1 MEVGMAWK
9 LEGTYF
15 ENCNCDWVC
24 PCTVTSFASPATGDR
39 CHVVLNYHVRRG
51 EADGVDVSGRSVSIV
66 VDSPKKMLDG
76 GWRVGLIIDDK
87 ASKEQADKLT
97 GIFAGQAG
105 GPMAN
110 IAPLIGEL
118 LGIER
123 LPIEY
128 ADHGNRHRIKIGDAI
143 AIEVE
148 DYAAQE
154 GGETTKLTGVAH
166 PSGSTITIAKP
177 IESKI
182 KAFGMEF
189 KNAGK
194 SAFSAPFTWA
204 G

>member
-1 MEVGMAWK
+1 MAWK

-39 CHVVLNYHVRRG
+39 CQVVLNYHVRRG
-51 EADGVDVSGRSVSIV
+51 EVDGVDVSGRSVSV
-66 VDSPKKMLDG
+66 VADSPKRMLDG

-87 ASKEQADKLT
+87 ATKEQADKLT
-97 GIFAGQAG
+97 GVFAGKIG

-118 LGIER
+118 LGVDR

-128 ADHGNRHRIKIGDAI
+128 SDKGNRHSIRIGNDI

-148 DYAAQE
+148 DFAAHE
-154 GGETTKLTGVAH
+154 GGDTTKLTGVDH
-166 PSGSTITIAKP
+166 PSSSTITIAKP
-177 IESKI
+177 IGSKI

-194 SAFSAPFTWA
+194 SAFSAPFNWA

>member
-1 MEVGMAWK
+1 MAWK

-39 CHVVLNYHVRRG
+39 CQVILNYHVQRG
-51 EADGVDVSGRSVSIV
+51 EIDGVDVSGRSVSIV
-66 VDSPKKMLDG
+66 ADSPKRMLDG
-76 GWRVGLIIDDK
+76 GWRVGVIIDDK

-97 GIFAGQAG
+97 AVFAGQVG

-110 IAPLIGEL
+110 IAPLIGEI

-128 ADHGNRHRIKIGDAI
+128 SEKGNHHSIRIGDDV

-148 DYAAQE
+148 DFAAQE
-154 GGETTKLTGVAH
+154 GGETTKLTGVFH
-166 PSGSTITIAKP
+166 PSNSTITIARP
-177 IESKI
+177 TSSKI
-182 KAFGMEF
+182 KAFGMQFE
-189 KNAGK
+189 NAGK
-194 SAFSAPFTWA
+194 SAFSAPFNWA

>member
-1 MEVGMAWK
+1 MAWK

-24 PCTVTSFASPATGDR
+24 PCSVTSFALPATGDR
-39 CHVVLNYHVRRG
+39 CQAVFNYHVRRG
-51 EADGVDVSGRSVSIV
+51 EVDGTDVSGRSVSLVI
-66 VDSPKKMLDG
+66 DAPKKMLDG
-76 GWRVGLIIDDK
+76 GWRVGVIIDDK

-97 GIFAGQAG
+97 GVFAGQAG

-110 IAPLIGEL
+110 LAPLIGEV

-123 LPIEY
+123 LPIDY
-128 ADHGNRHRIKIGDAI
+128 SDHGNRHRVRIGDTI
-143 AIEVE
+143 AVEVE

-154 GGETTKLTGVAH
+154 GGETTKITGTAH
-166 PSGSTITIAKP
+166 PSNSTLTIAKP

-189 KNAGK
+189 NNAGK

>member
-1 MEVGMAWK
+1 MAWK
-9 LEGTYF
+9 IEGTYF

-24 PCTVTSFASPATGDR
+24 PCTVTSFALPATGDR
-39 CHVVLNYHVRRG
+39 CQVILNYHVTRG
-51 EADGVDVSGRSVSIV
+51 EVDGVDVSGRSVSV
-66 VDSPKKMLDG
+66 VADAPRKMLDG

-97 GIFAGQAG
+97 GVFAGQAG

-110 IAPLIGEL
+110 LAPLIGEL

-128 ADHGNRHRIKIGDAI
+128 SDNGKHHSIKIGDDV

-148 DYAAQE
+148 DFAAQE
-154 GGETTKLTGVAH
+154 GGETTKLTGVFH
-166 PSGSTITIAKP
+166 PSNSTLTIARP
-177 IESKI
+177 SASKI

-194 SAFSAPFTWA
+194 SAFSAPFNWA

>member
-1 MEVGMAWK
+1 VWK
-9 LEGTYF
+9 LDGTYF

-24 PCTVTSFASPATGDR
+24 PCTVTSFVSSATADR
-39 CHVVLNYHVRRG
+39 CHVILNYHVQRG
-51 EADGVDVSGRSVSIV
+51 EIDGVDVSGRSVSIV
-66 VDSPKKMLDG
+66 VDSPKRMLDG

-87 ASKEQADKLT
+87 ASKEQADHLT
-97 GIFAGQAG
+97 SVFAGQAG

-128 ADHGNRHRIKIGDAI
+128 SDQGNRHRIRIGEAI
-143 AIEVE
+143 AIEIE
-148 DYAAQE
+148 DFAAQE

-166 PSGSTITIAKP
+166 PSASTITIAKP

-189 KNAGK
+189 ENAGK
-194 SAFSAPFTWA
+194 SAFSAPFNWA

>member
-1 MEVGMAWK
+1 MAWK

-24 PCTVTSFASPATGDR
+24 PCTVTSFTSPATGDR
-39 CHVVLNYHVRRG
+39 CHVILNYHVTRG
-51 EADGVDVSGRSVSIV
+51 VVDGIDVSGRSVSLV
-66 VDSPKKMLDG
+66 VDAPKNMLDG
-76 GWRVGLIIDDK
+76 GWRVGVIIDDK

-97 GIFAGQAG
+97 GVFAGQAG

-110 IAPLIGEL
+110 LAPLIGEV
-118 LGIER
+118 LGIEQH
-123 LPIEY
+123 PIEY
-128 ADHGNRHRIKIGDAI
+128 SDDGHRHRIRIGDAV
-143 AIEVE
+143 AIEIE
-148 DYAAQE
+148 DFAAQE

-166 PSGSTITIAKP
+166 PSNSTITIAKP

-194 SAFSAPFTWA
+194 SAFSAPFNWA

>member
-1 MEVGMAWK
+1 MAWK

-24 PCTVTSFASPATGDR
+24 PCTVTSFASPSTGDR
-39 CHVVLNYHVRRG
+39 CQVILNYHVRRG
-51 EADGVDVSGRSVSIV
+51 EVDGVDVSGRSVSIV
-66 VDSPKKMLDG
+66 ADSPKRMLDG
-76 GWRVGLIIDDK
+76 GWRVGVIIDDK

-97 GIFAGQAG
+97 AVFASQVG

-110 IAPLIGEL
+110 IAPLIGEII
-118 LGIER
+118 GIER

-128 ADHGNRHRIKIGDAI
+128 SDQGNRHSIRIGDSI

-148 DYAAQE
+148 DFAAQE
-154 GGETTKLTGVAH
+154 GGETTKLTGVQH
-166 PSGSTITIAKP
+166 PSGSTITIARP
-177 IESKI
+177 ISSKI

-189 KNAGK
+189 HNAGK
-194 SAFSAPFTWA
+194 SAFSAPFSWA

>member
-1 MEVGMAWK
+1 MAWK

-39 CHVVLNYHVRRG
+39 CHVILNYHVERG
-51 EADGVDVSGRSVSIV
+51 EVDGVDVSGRSVSV
-66 VDSPKKMLDG
+66 VADSPKKMLDG

-97 GIFAGQAG
+97 GVFAGQAG
-105 GPMAN
+105 GPMASL
-110 IAPLIGEL
+110 APLIGEL

-128 ADHGNRHRIKIGDAI
+128 ADDGRRHSIRIGDSV

-148 DYAAQE
+148 DFVAQE
-154 GGETTKLTGVAH
+154 GGETTKLTGVFH
-166 PSGSTITIAKP
+166 PSNSTITIARP
-177 IESKI
+177 TASKI

-194 SAFSAPFTWA
+194 SAFSAPFNWA

>member
-1 MEVGMAWK
+1 MAWK

-39 CHVVLNYHVRRG
+39 CQVILNYHVERG
-51 EADGVDVSGRSVSIV
+51 QVDGTDVSGRSVSIV
-66 VDSPKKMLDG
+66 ADSPKRMLDG
-76 GWRVGLIIDDK
+76 GWRVGVIIDDK
-87 ASKEQADKLT
+87 ATKEQADKLT
-97 GIFAGQAG
+97 GVFAGQVG

-110 IAPLIGEL
+110 IAPLIGDI

-123 LPIEY
+123 LPIDY
-128 ADHGNRHRIKIGDAI
+128 VDDGNRHRVRIGDSV

-148 DYAAQE
+148 DYAAAE

-166 PSGSTITIAKP
+166 PSNSTITIAKP
-177 IESKI
+177 INSKI

-189 KNAGK
+189 QNAGK
-194 SAFSAPFTWA
+194 SAFSAPFNWT

>member
-1 MEVGMAWK
+1 VAWK

-15 ENCNCDWVC
+15 ENCNCDFVC
-24 PCTVTSFASPATGDR
+24 PCTVTSNVVDATGDR
-39 CHVVLNYHVRRG
+39 CQGVLNYHVRRG
-51 EADGVDVSGRSVSIV
+51 EVDGVDVSGRTVTV
-66 VDSPKKMLDG
+66 VFDTPKKMLEG

-97 GIFAGQAG
+97 GVLTGKAG
-105 GPMAN
+105 GPMADL
-110 IAPLIGEL
+110 APLIAEL

-123 LPIEY
+123 MPIEY
-128 ADHGNRHRIKIGDAI
+128 SDKGNRHRIRVGSEI
-143 AIEVE
+143 AVEIE
-148 DYAAQE
+148 DFAAQE
-154 GGETTKLTGVAH
+154 GGETTKLSGVAH
-166 PSGSTITIAKP
+166 PSNSTLTIARP

-194 SAFSAPFTWA
+194 SAFSAPFNWA

>member
-1 MEVGMAWK
+1 MAWK
-9 LEGTYF
+9 IEGTYF

-24 PCTVTSFASPATGDR
+24 PCTVTSFALPATGDR
-39 CHVVLNYHVRRG
+39 CQVVLNYHVTRG
-51 EADGVDVSGRSVSIV
+51 EVDGVDVSGRSVSV
-66 VDSPKKMLDG
+66 VADAPKKMLDG
-76 GWRVGLIIDDK
+76 GWRVGLIIDDE

-97 GIFAGQAG
+97 GVFAGKVG

-118 LGIER
+118 LGVER

-128 ADHGNRHRIKIGDAI
+128 SDKGKHHSIKIGDDV

-148 DYAAQE
+148 DFAAQE
-154 GGETTKLTGVAH
+154 GGETTKLSGVFH
-166 PSGSTITIAKP
+166 PSNSTLTIARP
-177 IESKI
+177 SASKI

-194 SAFSAPFTWA
+194 SAFSAPFNWA

>member
-1 MEVGMAWK
+1 MAWK
-9 LEGTYF
+9 LAGTYF

-39 CHVVLNYHVRRG
+39 CQVILNYHVRRG
-51 EADGVDVSGRSVSIV
+51 EVDGVDVSGRSVSIV
-66 VDSPKKMLDG
+66 ADSPKRMLDG

-97 GIFAGQAG
+97 AVFAGQVG

-118 LGIER
+118 LGVER

-128 ADHGNRHRIKIGDAI
+128 SDDGNKHRIRIGDAV

-177 IESKI
+177 LASQI
-182 KAFGMEF
+182 KAFGMQF
-189 KNAGK
+189 HNAGK
-194 SAFSAPFTWA
+194 SAFSAPFNWA

>member
-1 MEVGMAWK
+1 MAWK

-39 CHVVLNYHVRRG
+39 CQVVLNYHVERG
-51 EADGVDVSGRSVSIV
+51 EVDGVDVSGRSVSV
-66 VDSPKKMLDG
+66 VADSPKKMLDG

-97 GIFAGQAG
+97 AVFAGQAG
-105 GPMAN
+105 GPMASL
-110 IAPLIGEL
+110 APLIGEL

-128 ADHGNRHRIKIGDAI
+128 ADDGKRHSIRIGDTV

-148 DYAAQE
+148 DFAAQE
-154 GGETTKLTGVAH
+154 GGETTKLTGVFH
-166 PSGSTITIAKP
+166 PSNSTITIARP
-177 IESKI
+177 TASRI

-194 SAFSAPFTWA
+194 SAFSAPFNWA

>member
-1 MEVGMAWK
+1 MAWK
-9 LEGTYF
+9 LDGTYF

-24 PCTVTSFASPATGDR
+24 PCSVTSFASPATGDR
-39 CHVVLNYHVRRG
+39 CQVILNYHVQHG
-51 EADGVDVSGRSVSIV
+51 QIDGTDVSGRSVSIV
-66 VDSPKKMLDG
+66 ADSPKRMLDG
-76 GWRVGLIIDDK
+76 GWRVGVIIDDK

-97 GIFAGQAG
+97 GVFAGQMG

-110 IAPLIGEL
+110 LAPLIGEL

-128 ADHGNRHRIKIGDAI
+128 ADDGKRHRIRIGDSI
-143 AIEVE
+143 AIEIE
-148 DYAAQE
+148 DFSATE

-166 PSGSTITIAKP
+166 PSNSTITIAKP
-177 IESKI
+177 IDSKI

-189 KNAGK
+189 ENAGK
-194 SAFSAPFTWA
+194 SAFSAPFNWA

>member
-1 MEVGMAWK
+1 MAWK
-9 LEGTYF
+9 LAGTYF

-24 PCTVTSFASPATGDR
+24 PCTVTSFAAPATGDR
-39 CHVVLNYHVRRG
+39 CQVILNYHVRRG
-51 EADGVDVSGRSVSIV
+51 EVDGVDVSGRSVSIV
-66 VDSPKKMLDG
+66 ADSPKRMLDG

-97 GIFAGQAG
+97 AVFAGQVG

-110 IAPLIGEL
+110 IAPLIGEM

-123 LPIEY
+123 LPVEY
-128 ADHGNRHRIKIGDAI
+128 SEHGNKHSIRIGDSV

-177 IESKI
+177 IASHI

-189 KNAGK
+189 HNAGK
-194 SAFSAPFTWA
+194 SAFSAPFNWA

>member
-1 MEVGMAWK
+1 MAWK
-9 LEGTYF
+9 LDGTYF

-39 CHVVLNYHVRRG
+39 CQVILNYHVERG
-51 EADGVDVSGRSVSIV
+51 QIDGTDVSGRSVSIV
-66 VDSPKKMLDG
+66 ADSPKRMLDG
-76 GWRVGLIIDDK
+76 GWRVGVIIDDK
-87 ASKEQADKLT
+87 ATKEQADKLT
-97 GIFAGQAG
+97 GVFAGQMG

-110 IAPLIGEL
+110 IAPLIGEI

-128 ADHGNRHRIKIGDAI
+128 VDDGKRHRIRIGDSI

-148 DYAAQE
+148 DYAAAE
-154 GGETTKLTGVAH
+154 GMETTKLTGVAH
-166 PSGSTITIAKP
+166 PSNSTITIAKP
-177 IESKI
+177 IDSKI

-194 SAFSAPFTWA
+194 SAFSAPFNWA

>member
-1 MEVGMAWK
+1 MAWK

-39 CHVVLNYHVRRG
+39 CQVILNYHIRHG
-51 EADGVDVSGRSVSIV
+51 EVDGVDVSGRSVSIV
-66 VDSPKKMLDG
+66 ADSPKRMLDG
-76 GWRVGLIIDDK
+76 GWRVGVIIDDQ

-97 GIFAGQAG
+97 AVFAGQVG

-110 IAPLIGEL
+110 IAPLIGEI
-118 LGIER
+118 LGVER

-128 ADHGNRHRIKIGDAI
+128 SDNGNRHSIRIGDDV

-154 GGETTKLTGVAH
+154 GGDTTKLTGVAH
-166 PSGSTITIAKP
+166 PSGSTITIARP
-177 IESKI
+177 TSSKI
-182 KAFGMEF
+182 KAFGMQF
-189 KNAGK
+189 HNAGK
-194 SAFSAPFTWA
+194 SAFSAPFNWA

>member
-1 MEVGMAWK
+1 MAWT

-24 PCTVTSFASPATGDR
+24 PCSVTSFALPATGDR
-39 CHVVLNYHVRRG
+39 CRVILNYHVQRG
-51 EADGVDVSGRSVSIV
+51 EVDGIDVSGRNVSIV
-66 VDSPKKMLDG
+66 ADSPKRMLDG

-97 GIFAGQAG
+97 GVFAGQAG

-110 IAPLIGEL
+110 LAPLIGEL

-128 ADHGNRHRIKIGDAI
+128 SDKGKRHSIRIGDAV

-148 DYAAQE
+148 DYSAQE
-154 GGETTKLTGVAH
+154 GGEVTKLTGVAH
-166 PSGSTITIAKP
+166 PSNSTITIARP
-177 IESKI
+177 IESKVE
-182 KAFGMEF
+182 AFGMVF
-189 KNAGK
+189 DAAGK
-194 SAFSAPFTWA
+194 SAFSAPFSWA

>member
-1 MEVGMAWK
+1 MAWK
-9 LEGTYF
+9 LDGTYF

-24 PCTVTSFASPATGDR
+24 PCSVTSFASPATGDR
-39 CHVVLNYHVRRG
+39 CQVILNYHVGRG
-51 EADGVDVSGRSVSIV
+51 EVDGVDVSGRSVSIV
-66 VDSPKKMLDG
+66 ADSPKRMLDG

-97 GIFAGQAG
+97 AVFAGKAG

-118 LGIER
+118 LGVER
-123 LPIEY
+123 LSIEY
-128 ADHGNRHRIKIGDAI
+128 ADKGNRHSVRIGNEIAI
-143 AIEVE
+143 AVE
-148 DYAAQE
+148 DFAAQE

-166 PSGSTITIAKP
+166 PSSSTLTIAKP
-177 IESKI
+177 IESTI

-194 SAFSAPFTWA
+194 SAFSAPFSWA

>member
-1 MEVGMAWK
+1 MAWK

-24 PCTVTSFASPATGDR
+24 PCTVTSFASPSTGDR
-39 CHVVLNYHVRRG
+39 CQVILNYHVRRG
-51 EADGVDVSGRSVSIV
+51 EVDGVDVSGRSVSIV
-66 VDSPKKMLDG
+66 ADSPKRMLDG
-76 GWRVGLIIDDK
+76 GWRVGVIIDDK

-97 GIFAGQAG
+97 AVFAGQVG

-110 IAPLIGEL
+110 IAPLIGEII
-118 LGIER
+118 GIER

-128 ADHGNRHRIKIGDAI
+128 SDQGNRHSIRIGDSI

-148 DYAAQE
+148 DFAAQE
-154 GGETTKLTGVAH
+154 GGETTKLTGVQH
-166 PSGSTITIAKP
+166 PSGSTITIARP
-177 IESKI
+177 ISSKI

-189 KNAGK
+189 HNAGK
-194 SAFSAPFTWA
+194 SAFSAPFSWA

>member
-1 MEVGMAWK
+1 MAWK

-24 PCTVTSFASPATGDR
+24 PCTVTSFVSPATGDR
-39 CHVVLNYHVRRG
+39 CQVVLNYHVRRG
-51 EADGVDVSGRSVSIV
+51 EVDGVDVSGRSVSIV
-66 VDSPKKMLDG
+66 ADAPKAMLDG

-97 GIFAGQAG
+97 GVFAGKVG

-128 ADHGNRHRIKIGDAI
+128 SDNGNRHSIRIGDAV

-148 DYAAQE
+148 DFAAQE
-154 GGETTKLTGVAH
+154 GGETTKVSGLAH
-166 PSGSTITIAKP
+166 PSNSTITIARP

-182 KAFGMEF
+182 RAFGMEF

-194 SAFSAPFTWA
+194 SAFSAPFNWA

>member
-1 MEVGMAWK
+1 MAWK
-9 LEGTYF
+9 LAGTYF

-39 CHVVLNYHVRRG
+39 CQVILNYHIRRG
-51 EADGVDVSGRSVSIV
+51 EVDGVDVGGRSVSIV
-66 VDSPKKMLDG
+66 ADSPKRMLDG
-76 GWRVGLIIDDK
+76 GWRVGVIIDSE

-97 GIFAGQAG
+97 AVFAGQAG

-110 IAPLIGEL
+110 LAPLIGEI

-128 ADHGNRHRIKIGDAI
+128 SDKGSRHSIRIGDDV

-166 PSGSTITIAKP
+166 PSGSTITIARP
-177 IESKI
+177 TSSRI
-182 KAFGMEF
+182 KAFGMDF
-189 KNAGK
+189 HNAGK
-194 SAFSAPFTWA
+194 SAFSAPFNWA

>member
-1 MEVGMAWK
+1 MAWK

-24 PCTVTSFASPATGDR
+24 PCTVTSFALPATGDR
-39 CHVVLNYHVRRG
+39 CQVILNYHVTRG
-51 EADGVDVSGRSVSIV
+51 AVDGVDVSGRSVSV
-66 VDSPKKMLDG
+66 VADAPKKMLDG

-97 GIFAGQAG
+97 GVFAGQAG

-110 IAPLIGEL
+110 LAPLIGEL

-128 ADHGNRHRIKIGDAI
+128 SEKGNRHSIKIGDDV

-148 DYAAQE
+148 DFASQE
-154 GGETTKLTGVAH
+154 GGETTKLTGVFH
-166 PSGSTITIAKP
+166 PSNSTLTIARP
-177 IESKI
+177 TASKI

-194 SAFSAPFTWA
+194 SAFSAPFNWA

>member
-1 MEVGMAWK
+1 MAWK

-24 PCTVTSFASPATGDR
+24 PCTVTSFASSATGDR
-39 CHVVLNYHVRRG
+39 CQVILNYHIQRG
-51 EADGVDVSGRSVSIV
+51 EVDGVDVSGHSVSIV
-66 VDSPKKMLDG
+66 ADSPKHMLDG
-76 GWRVGLIIDDK
+76 GWRVGVIIDDK

-97 GIFAGQAG
+97 AVFAGQVG

-110 IAPLIGEL
+110 LAPLIGEI
-118 LGIER
+118 LGVER

-128 ADHGNRHRIKIGDAI
+128 SDTGNRHSIRIGDDV

-166 PSGSTITIAKP
+166 PSGSTITIARP
-177 IESKI
+177 TSSKI
-182 KAFGMEF
+182 KAFGMQF
-189 KNAGK
+189 HNAGK
-194 SAFSAPFTWA
+194 SAFSGPFNWA

>member
-1 MEVGMAWK
+1 MAWK
-9 LEGTYF
+9 LDGTYF

-39 CHVVLNYHVRRG
+39 CQVILNYHVQRG
-51 EADGVDVSGRSVSIV
+51 QIDGTDVSGRSVSIV
-66 VDSPKKMLDG
+66 ADSPKRMLDG
-76 GWRVGLIIDDK
+76 GWRVGVIIDDK

-97 GIFAGQAG
+97 GVFAGQMG

-110 IAPLIGEL
+110 IAPLIGEI
-118 LGIER
+118 LGVER

-128 ADHGNRHRIKIGDAI
+128 VDDGKRHRIRIGGSI

-148 DYAAQE
+148 DYAAAE

-166 PSGSTITIAKP
+166 PSNSTITIAKP
-177 IESKI
+177 IDSKI

-194 SAFSAPFTWA
+194 SAFSAPFNWA

>member
-1 MEVGMAWK
+1 MAWK
-9 LEGTYF
+9 LDGTYF

-39 CHVVLNYHVRRG
+39 CQVILNYHVQRG
-51 EADGVDVSGRSVSIV
+51 QIDGIDVSGRSVSIV
-66 VDSPKKMLDG
+66 ADSPKRMLDG
-76 GWRVGLIIDDK
+76 GWRVGVIIDDK
-87 ASKEQADKLT
+87 ATKEQADKLT
-97 GIFAGQAG
+97 GVFAGQMG

-110 IAPLIGEL
+110 IAPLIGEI

-128 ADHGNRHRIKIGDAI
+128 TDDGKRHRIRIGDSI

-148 DYAAQE
+148 DYAAAE
-154 GGETTKLTGVAH
+154 GMETTKLTGVAH
-166 PSGSTITIAKP
+166 PSSSTITIAKP
-177 IESKI
+177 IDSKI

-189 KNAGK
+189 ENAGK
-194 SAFSAPFTWA
+194 SAFSAPFSWA

>member
-1 MEVGMAWK
+1 MAWK
-9 LEGTYF
+9 IEGTYF

-24 PCTVTSFASPATGDR
+24 PCTVTSFALPATGDR
-39 CHVVLNYHVRRG
+39 CQVVLNYHVTRG
-51 EADGVDVSGRSVSIV
+51 EVDGVDVSGRSVSV
-66 VDSPKKMLDG
+66 VADAPKKMLEG

-97 GIFAGQAG
+97 GVFAGQAG

-110 IAPLIGEL
+110 LAPLIGEL

-128 ADHGNRHRIKIGDAI
+128 SDKGKHHSIKIGDDV

-148 DYAAQE
+148 DFAAQE
-154 GGETTKLTGVAH
+154 GGETTKLSGVFH
-166 PSGSTITIAKP
+166 PSNSTLTIARP
-177 IESKI
+177 SASKI
-182 KAFGMEF
+182 KAFDMEF

-194 SAFSAPFTWA
+194 SAFSAPFSWA

>member
-1 MEVGMAWK
+1 MAWK
-9 LEGTYF
+9 LDGTYF

-39 CHVVLNYHVRRG
+39 CQVILNYHVQRG
-51 EADGVDVSGRSVSIV
+51 QIDGTDVSGRSVSIV
-66 VDSPKKMLDG
+66 ADSPKRMLDG
-76 GWRVGLIIDDK
+76 GWRVGVIIDDK
-87 ASKEQADKLT
+87 ATKEQADKLT
-97 GIFAGQAG
+97 GVFAGQMG

-110 IAPLIGEL
+110 IAPLIGEI

-128 ADHGNRHRIKIGDAI
+128 VDDGKRHRIRIGDSI

-148 DYAAQE
+148 DYAAAE
-154 GGETTKLTGVAH
+154 GMETTKLTGVAH

-177 IESKI
+177 IDSKI

-189 KNAGK
+189 ENAGK
-194 SAFSAPFTWA
+194 SAFSAPFSWA

>member
-1 MEVGMAWK
+1 MAWK
-9 LEGTYF
+9 IEGTYF

-39 CHVVLNYHVRRG
+39 CQVILNYHVRHG
-51 EADGVDVSGRSVSIV
+51 EVDGVDVSGRSVSIV
-66 VDSPKKMLDG
+66 ADSPKQMLDG

-97 GIFAGQAG
+97 AVFAGQAG

-128 ADHGNRHRIKIGDAI
+128 SDKGNRHSIRIGGAI

-148 DYAAQE
+148 DFAAQE

-166 PSGSTITIAKP
+166 PSGSTITIARP
-177 IESKI
+177 ISSQI

-189 KNAGK
+189 HNAGK
-194 SAFSAPFTWA
+194 SAFSAPFSWA